1 MKSNPAAASHE
12 AYHHG
17 DLRRRMIEVGERL
30 LEEKGVEGFTLRECA
45 RRAGVSPSAP
55 SHHFGSVTGLLTAI
69 ATASFDGLSE
79 AQECALA
86 ACDKKPGAR
95 IHAIGMAYIRHALAH
110 PARFRVAFGQVPL
123 DRSDPDLRM
132 AGDRALGILA
142 REIRALR
149 GMTADSTGERDLD
162 ASITLAWSAVHGIAQ
177 LLIDGHLFVVAP
189 TLDREAFVGEL
200 VTRALELLGGSFV
213 APRTGTRRK

>member
-123 DRSDPDLRM
+123 DRSDPD
-132 AGDRALGILA
+132 ILA

-149 GMTADSTGERDLD
+149 GMTADSTGERDLY